1 MEIGISIKGESAKM
15 IMTMPETWAPPAV
28 GDYWNLTGDP
38 TKPVMVSGYF
48 RVVKRQCEMHGAADE
63 AKLGDCAKITAYG
76 WSFVVERA

>member
-1 MEIGISIKGESAKM
+1 MEVGISIQGESAQM
-15 IMTMPETWAPPAV
+15 ILTLPDTWVPPAV

-48 RVVKRQCEMHGAADE
+48 RVVKRQCEMQGAANE
-63 AKLGDCAKITAYG
+63 SRVGDFAKITAYG